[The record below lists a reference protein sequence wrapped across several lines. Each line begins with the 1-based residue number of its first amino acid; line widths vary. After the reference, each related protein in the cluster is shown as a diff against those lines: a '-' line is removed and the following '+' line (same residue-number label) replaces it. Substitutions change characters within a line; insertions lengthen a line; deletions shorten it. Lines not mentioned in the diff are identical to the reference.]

1 MKIRCQPEDF
11 RVEERLDRGVVPST
25 SVSWTPASAYAVFR
39 VEKRSMTTPDA
50 AGALARRLGVRAADV
65 RWCGLKDRHAV
76 AVQHLSVH
84 IRTPASASALPQ
96 RVESGTAEGR
106 WSAHLIGFVGCEAS
120 AAMIAGNRF
129 FLVLRGMTRAEAETL
144 QTSAR
149 RWCVGV
155 VAGDAACGE
164 AGDREVHGTL
174 RLVNLF
180 GRQRFVSA
188 AHGRGFAGRELIEGR
203 FDHAVRLLIATP
215 VRGATGG
222 RGHLLR
228 VCAAAWPCETLR
240 DGRGDDPRLA
250 WDGWLKAVPG
260 LPNVPE
266 RRAAEVIAHAVAA
279 GEIAVGRGVRASAE
293 SRAGAGGLEMRVFR
307 EAFMALPHLTRQMAV
322 EAYQSWLW
330 NRAAKMLAATACA
343 GAGDD
348 ADLSGE
354 RALTAG
360 LSRLIG
366 VAMPMPWP
374 GLAVAR
380 GGLSDEAV
388 WRGAMDRVLEAE
400 GLRPE
405 RLVIPG
411 VRRPAFR
418 EAWRN
423 VVVEATSFRLG
434 PVERDEL
441 AARGGTSVWA
451 RTLEF
456 ELPRGAYATTV
467 LEGLV
472 SATAVAGVPD
482 VPDAHDLPG
491 IVDASNTDGGVGGDQ
506 DDAFGTGAQEGGRL
520 DLGSR

>member
-1 MKIRCQPEDF
+1 
-11 RVEERLDRGVVPST
+11 
-25 SVSWTPASAYAVFR
+25 
-39 VEKRSMTTPDA
+39 MTTPDA

-76 AVQHLSVH
+76 ALQHLSVC

-96 RVESGTAEGR
+96 RAESGTAEGR
-106 WSAHLIGFVGCEAS
+106 WSAHLIGFVGREAS
-120 AAMIAGNRF
+120 AGMIAGNRF
-129 FLVLRGMTRAEAETL
+129 VLVLRGMTRAEAETL
-144 QTSAR
+144 QTSSR
-149 RWCVGV
+149 RWCVGIE
-155 VAGDAACGE
+155 AGDEAGGE
-164 AGDREVHGTL
+164 MGDREVHGTL

-203 FDHAVRLLIATP
+203 FDRAVRLLIATP

-228 VCAAAWPCETLR
+228 SCAAAWPSDSTHAES
-240 DGRGDDPRLA
+240 DDDPRRE

-266 RRAAEVIAHAVAA
+266 RRAAEVIARAA
-279 GEIAVGRGVRASAE
+279 AAEKVAVGGGDRASAE
-293 SRAGAGGLEMRVFR
+293 SRAGAGGLAMRVFR
-307 EAFMALPHLTRQMAV
+307 EAFLALPHLTRQMAV

-330 NRAAKMLAATACA
+330 NRAARMLTATACA
-343 GAGDD
+343 GADYDRDGDD
-348 ADLSGE
+348 AGPSGD
-354 RALTAG
+354 RAWTAG
-360 LSRLIG
+360 LSRLVG
-366 VAMPMPWP
+366 VGMPMPWP

-380 GGLSDEAV
+380 GGLRDEGV
-388 WRGAMDRVLEAE
+388 WRGAMDRALETE

-434 PVERDEL
+434 PVVRDEL
-441 AARGGTSVWA
+441 AARGATAAWA

-456 ELPRGAYATTV
+456 DLPRGAYATTV

-472 SATAVAGVPD
+472 NARQAAGVPD
-482 VPDAHDLPG
+482 VANAHDLPG
-491 IVDASNTDGGVGGDQ
+491 AVDAADTDDGVEGDQ
-506 DDAFGTGAQEGGRL
+506 DDGFSTGDQEGGSAGPG
-520 DLGSR
+520 GSEESAGPGGPSGPRRHDSTGGTVGNGGVG